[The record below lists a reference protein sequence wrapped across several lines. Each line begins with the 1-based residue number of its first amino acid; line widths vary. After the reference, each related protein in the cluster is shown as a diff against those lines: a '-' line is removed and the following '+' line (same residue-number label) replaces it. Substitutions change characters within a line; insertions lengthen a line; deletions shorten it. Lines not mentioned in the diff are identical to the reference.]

1 VRNFKIVGGCEE
13 KELQNVGDG
22 VTKKNAEELQNRGRR
37 IGVMA
42 TKRNAEELQIM
53 GEDREGWTKNPQKRP
68 GSRRNDGLQARMRVF
83 LPHNK
88 PKREG
93 GRGVKALKIT
103 KNY

>member
-1 VRNFKIVGGCEE
+1 
-13 KELQNVGDG
+13 
-22 VTKKNAEELQNRGRR
+22 
-37 IGVMA
+37 MA

-83 LPHNK
+83 QRLQSRWKNMPHNK